1 MSRNGTSAPKRP
13 FSGPPSRADDDEQPS
28 AAAGSSTSTKTTSA
42 ALQHLL
48 NMDQLQL
55 LQILN
60 AAHPHQEDNAS
71 ENEAKKRRVETTSA
85 AASFQTPTGG
95 EDRDDNNDDSSS
107 TTSEEDA
114 NDDRHTGHNGS
125 FEVVVNKKKVRRSST
140 RSNTHLLS
148 NTHLHSL
155 PASGNAGNTGNNT
168 NHSGRK
174 TSTPQ
179 SKTGSAPAAPKAR
192 DLAVFITG
200 CHRSLALFIKN
211 NWTQFDNEFKI
222 KFHPPTAFKVTG
234 HSLKVVCINQQQK
247 ERLLQCHEICGE
259 SVKVT
264 LPYGVIRN
272 KATKKFVI
280 HEVPTA
286 FSDDDIK
293 SATNAEHVRRII
305 SRRTGIEQPTGV
317 VVLDLHEPAPYTVN
331 IGALVFRVKDY
342 IPRPTRCT
350 RCNSFS
356 HRQHQCVQK
365 ARCVRCDSEN
375 HTYDTCPALQ
385 KPELLKCKNCG
396 GAHSAAFPG
405 CPAFVEQQR
414 ILKLKTKQHMSY
426 RDAVQQIR
434 EEDNSPPAA
443 PVSHRS
449 TTRQPVNN
457 RNSTR
462 IASTKKDAA
471 RKQLQFPNNVRS
483 STKQINQHRNNTR
496 VNKPVSTAAGN
507 TRKQTA
513 ERDQSVH
520 LIVLLYELSTH
531 LVNIATAAQYSNT
544 EELQCVSDR
553 VYKYGCTVYGE
564 HVFGP
569 EVVDLEAVVQ

>member
-1 MSRNGTSAPKRP
+1 MSRTGTSATKRP
-13 FSGPPSRADDDEQPS
+13 LSGPPSRADDDQQPS
-28 AAAGSSTSTKTTSA
+28 AAAGSSTTTTTATA
-42 ALQHLL
+42 ALQQLL
-48 NMDQLQL
+48 NLDQLKLLQL
-55 LQILN
+55 LN
-60 AAHPHQEDNAS
+60 TVHPPPDNTE
-71 ENEAKKRRVETTSA
+71 ENEAKRRRVETSTA
-85 AASFQTPTGG
+85 GSFQTPTGG
-95 EDRDDNNDDSSS
+95 DDRNVIDDSSS
-107 TTSEEDA
+107 TSEEEDA
-114 NDDRHTGHNGS
+114 NDDRHEDP
-125 FEVVVNKKKVRRSST
+125 FQVVVNKKVSRSKT
-140 RSNTHLLS
+140 QSNTHPH
-148 NTHLHSL
+148 THHVS
-155 PASGNAGNTGNNT
+155 GNNT
-168 NHSGRK
+168 DRSGRK

-179 SKTGSAPAAPKAR
+179 STTGSAPATPKPR
-192 DLAVFITG
+192 DLTVFITG

-222 KFHPPTAFKVTG
+222 KYHAPTAFKVTG

-247 ERLLQCHEICGE
+247 EQLLQCHDICGE

-272 KATKKFVI
+272 QATKKFVI

-286 FSDDDIK
+286 FTNDDIRA
-293 SATNAEHVRRII
+293 ATNAEHVRRII

-342 IPRPTRCT
+342 IPRPARCT

-375 HTYDTCPALQ
+375 HTYDKCPARE

-405 CPAFVEQQR
+405 CPAFVEQQK

-434 EEDNSPPAA
+434 EEDNSPAAA
-443 PVSHRS
+443 PVQSTNRRPTSNRS
-449 TTRQPVNN
+449 
-457 RNSTR
+457 STR
-462 IASTKKDAA
+462 HVAAKKDAM
-471 RKQLQFPNNVRS
+471 RKQLQFPSNIHS
-483 STKQINQHRNNTR
+483 STKQTNQQRNNAR
-496 VNKPVSTAAGN
+496 VNKPASTAPAH
-507 TRKQTA
+507 TRKQPTKH
-513 ERDQSVH
+513 DQSAQ
-520 LIVLLYELSTH
+520 LIVLLYELASH
-531 LVNIATAAQYSNT
+531 LVNIATAAKYSNT
-544 EELQCVSDR
+544 DELQRVSDR
-553 VYKYGCTVYGE
+553 IYNHGCTVYGE

-569 EVVDLEAVVQ
+569 EVVDLEADLQ